1 MSLDKWRRTGRYLF
15 WLGHAVALT
24 RFMITP
30 TRVQAMLNHFNV
42 IACLEAVG
50 SRMLDSEDPS
60 MVSCDSG
67 STAAWS

>member
-1 MSLDKWRRTGRYLF
+1 MRL
-15 WLGHAVALT
+15 
-24 RFMITP
+24 MITP
-30 TRVQAMLNHFNV
+30 TRVQAMLNRFNV

-60 MVSCDSG
+60 MVSCDSD